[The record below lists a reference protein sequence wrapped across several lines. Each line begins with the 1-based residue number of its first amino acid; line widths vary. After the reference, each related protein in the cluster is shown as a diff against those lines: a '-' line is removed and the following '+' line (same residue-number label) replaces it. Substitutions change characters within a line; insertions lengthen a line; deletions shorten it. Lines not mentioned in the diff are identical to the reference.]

1 MLLCAVVAWLANVI
15 ANKMATGISRDF
27 IIRLRRDL
35 FTRIS
40 GLSAS
45 QRNRLTDASL
55 ISRLTTDTYNV
66 HNMVDR
72 MQRLGIRAPIM
83 LLGGIL
89 VSLTLDPVLTL
100 VLICT
105 LPLLILVVVW
115 SSRKGVPMFTAV
127 QEQQDKMVRKV
138 QESMTGARVIR
149 ALSRGRAQRESFG
162 EINDTLSEK
171 QRTADTTMAVVSPL
185 TGLILNAGLA
195 VVVLVGARRVS
206 AGLSQPGS
214 IIAFLSYFT
223 IILNAMLS
231 ITRIFVLYSSCPLPA
246 IRTVSPAEAL
256 FNASPMALPRSR

>member
-83 LLGGIL
+83 LLGGNADKIVRFSQAEELCEALIASGNSAEL
-89 VSLTLDPVLTL
+89 VMVDGAEHEGNFWSESVL
-100 VLICT
+100 
-105 LPLLILVVVW
+105 
-115 SSRKGVPMFTAV
+115 K
-127 QEQQDKMVRKV
+127 
-138 QESMTGARVIR
+138 
-149 ALSRGRAQRESFG
+149 
-162 EINDTLSEK
+162 EIY
-171 QRTADTTMAVVSPL
+171 
-185 TGLILNAGLA
+185 G
-195 VVVLVGARRVS
+195 
-206 AGLSQPGS
+206 
-214 IIAFLSYFT
+214 FLSSH
-223 IILNAMLS
+223 I
-231 ITRIFVLYSSCPLPA
+231 
-246 IRTVSPAEAL
+246 
-256 FNASPMALPRSR
+256 